1 MFLLFHFILFYFP
14 FDFFLYLYYTI
25 FFPDVQN
32 KKNYPFVSNFSSDRE
47 VLISSELKPQV
58 LSHWSDFLNITED
71 ITVSLKLTESSK
83 MQLTESNKIKL
94 ADSNK
99 MKLSESF
106 KYCDPTIGHLNKT
119 TEHESSYV
127 DINHLIVEKSHP
139 SSELSDVAYRS
150 KACKSKKCNAIR
162 FVGKPIETV
171 FLCLKENSKKS
182 LIMVSDIKGAPC
194 SENIFIFSYFCSLID
209 VLLSFFFFLL
219 FISFLLF
226 FLLSL

>member
-1 MFLLFHFILFYFP
+1 MILFCIYI
-14 FDFFLYLYYTI
+14 TRI

-83 MQLTESNKIKL
+83 MQLSESNKIKL

-99 MKLSESF
+99 IKLSESF
-106 KYCDPTIGHLNKT
+106 KYCDPTIGHLHKT

-127 DINHLIVEKSHP
+127 DINHLIVEKSNP

-162 FVGKPIETV
+162 FVGKPLETV
-171 FLCLKENSKKS
+171 LLCLKENSKKN
-182 LIMVSDIKGAPC
+182 LIMVSDIKGVLC
-194 SENIFIFSYFCSLID
+194 LKYIFIFSYFCSLVD
-209 VLLSFFFFLL
+209 VLLFFSFSISFCFISFH
-219 FISFLLF
+219 FISFLFF